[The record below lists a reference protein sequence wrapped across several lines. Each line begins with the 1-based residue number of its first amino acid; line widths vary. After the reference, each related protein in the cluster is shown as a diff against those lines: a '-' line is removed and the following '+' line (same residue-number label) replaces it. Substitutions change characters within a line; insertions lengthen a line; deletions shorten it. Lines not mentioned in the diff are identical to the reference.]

1 MSNDRV
7 FALVLAAGLSR
18 RLGRPKQLLQLG
30 GKPLVCHV
38 VEAAL
43 AAPIDGVVVVIGSH
57 ASEVE
62 QALLDYQ
69 TYRVFN
75 PHFSKGQGNS
85 LSAGVRAI
93 PSTVDAIVVL
103 LADMPGIRTEAI
115 AAVVER
121 WRQTRAPAVMA
132 RYTDGD
138 GHPVLFDHS
147 AFTDLAR
154 LQGDSAGRE
163 VLRRLGDQVER
174 VDVPLPGP
182 PLDVDTEE
190 DWERLQASW
199 G

>member
-1 MSNDRV
+1 M

-18 RLGRPKQLLQLG
+18 RLGRPKQLLELG

-43 AAPIDGVVVVIGSH
+43 EAPVDRVVVVIGSH

-62 QALLDYQ
+62 QALHHHQ

-75 PHFSKGQGNS
+75 PHYSEGQGSS
-85 LSAGVRAI
+85 LAAGIRAI
-93 PSTVDAIVVL
+93 PLTVDAVVVL

-132 RYTDGD
+132 AYADGD
-138 GHPVLFDHS
+138 GHP
-147 AFTDLAR
+147 
-154 LQGDSAGRE
+154 
-163 VLRRLGDQVER
+163 
-174 VDVPLPGP
+174 
-182 PLDVDTEE
+182 
-190 DWERLQASW
+190 
-199 G
+199 